1 MRLSNSLVFGLPA
14 LAAAQFQIPLGET
27 FNAYVDKAKSYIPGV
42 VSSPIQA
49 GAARIAAANVVPITK
64 ENWQS
69 VLTPSTKSPRKGP
82 EEWMILVSGGNK
94 TCYGMCDGIETAW
107 NESASIFAADP
118 TAPKLGYINCDTN
131 AVLCAIWTANPPKI
145 WHIQLPITKADQSK
159 PATTI
164 RIISLNTTTTTAQEI
179 VAIHTGKTYEKTPVY
194 EGYFHPFDGILA
206 QYGLNVP
213 VGWML
218 FAFAMVPSWAFMI
231 GISLFSRTVM

>member
-1 MRLSNSLVFGLPA
+1 MRLSNSLVLGLPA
-14 LAAAQFQIPLGET
+14 LAAAQFQIPLGEK
-27 FNAYVDKAKSYIPGV
+27 FNAYVDKAKSYIPGA

-49 GAARIAAANVVPITK
+49 GAARIAAANVTPLTK
-64 ENWQS
+64 DNWQS

-82 EEWMILVSGGNK
+82 EEWMILISGGNK

-131 AVLCAIWTANPPKI
+131 AILCAIWTASPPKI
-145 WHIQLPITKADQSK
+145 WYIQLPITKADQSK

-164 RIISLNTTTTTAQEI
+164 RIISLNTTTTTVQEI
-179 VAIHTGKTYEKTPVY
+179 VAIHTGKTYEKVPVY
-194 EGYFHPFDGILA
+194 EGYFHPFDGMLA

-213 VGWML
+213 VGWIL
-218 FAFAMVPSWAFMI
+218 FAFATIPSWAFMI
-231 GISLFSRTVM
+231 GISLFSRTIM